1 MGKLAALAGQTVV
14 ITGASSGIGRA
25 TALMFARSGANL
37 VLASRRKEVLVD
49 LAHQCVALGAR
60 ATAAPTDVSDPSAM
74 QALAQAAERRYGR
87 IDVWINNAGVGAV
100 GRLEEVDLAL
110 HRQTIEV
117 NLMGALHGAAAVVP
131 RFIRQGHGLLIN
143 NVSLGAWTPTP
154 FAAAYAASKFGLRG
168 LTASLRQELAP
179 YPDIHVCAVFPAIV
193 DTPGFAHGANW
204 SGRSLNP
211 GPLLYRPDDVARV
224 FLRLIGRPRA
234 ETVVGWPSAASKF
247 AYGLAPVLTERL
259 VGLALRTVLAR
270 AKPGPTTDGAL
281 LAAGPG
287 PGDTDGAWLD
297 RKGLPPASVFN
308 RALAATLLAGAAI
321 ALASL
326 WRRSASRR

>member
-1 MGKLAALAGQTVV
+1 MGKLVPLAGQTVV

-49 LAHQCVALGAR
+49 LAHQCVALGAQ
-60 ATAAPTDVSDPSAM
+60 ATAVPADVTDPLAM
-74 QALAQAAERRYGR
+74 QALAQAAERCYGR

-154 FAAAYAASKFGLRG
+154 FAAA
-168 LTASLRQELAP
+168 
-179 YPDIHVCAVFPAIV
+179 
-193 DTPGFAHGANW
+193 
-204 SGRSLNP
+204 
-211 GPLLYRPDDVARV
+211 
-224 FLRLIGRPRA
+224 
-234 ETVVGWPSAASKF
+234 
-247 AYGLAPVLTERL
+247 
-259 VGLALRTVLAR
+259 
-270 AKPGPTTDGAL
+270 
-281 LAAGPG
+281 
-287 PGDTDGAWLD
+287 
-297 RKGLPPASVFN
+297 
-308 RALAATLLAGAAI
+308 
-321 ALASL
+321 
-326 WRRSASRR
+326 

>member
-1 MGKLAALAGQTVV
+1 M
-14 ITGASSGIGRA
+14 
-25 TALMFARSGANL
+25 
-37 VLASRRKEVLVD
+37 
-49 LAHQCVALGAR
+49 
-60 ATAAPTDVSDPSAM
+60 
-74 QALAQAAERRYGR
+74 
-87 IDVWINNAGVGAV
+87 
-100 GRLEEVDLAL
+100 
-110 HRQTIEV
+110 
-117 NLMGALHGAAAVVP
+117 
-131 RFIRQGHGLLIN
+131 
-143 NVSLGAWTPTP
+143 
-154 FAAAYAASKFGLRG
+154 
-168 LTASLRQELAP
+168 TASLRQELAP

-193 DTPGFAHGANW
+193 DTPGFAHGANR

-211 GPLLYRPDDVARV
+211 GPLLYRPEDVARV

-259 VGLALRTVLAR
+259 VGLALRTALAR
-270 AKPGPTTDGAL
+270 AKPGPTTDEVL

-297 RKGLPPASVFN
+297 RKGLPPASMFN

-326 WRRSASRR
+326 WRRGASRR